1 MLLDVAYDPWPS
13 GAAKLW
19 SVNHEVISGIEMLIW
34 QAIGQQRLFAGNQLE
49 EPLENEHK
57 LVEAVREAL
66 SMAK

>member
-13 GAAKLW
+13 EAAKLW
-19 SVNHEVISGIEMLIW
+19 SVNHQVISGLEMLIW

-49 EPLENEHK
+49 ETLNNEQN
-57 LVEAVREAL
+57 LVAAVREAL